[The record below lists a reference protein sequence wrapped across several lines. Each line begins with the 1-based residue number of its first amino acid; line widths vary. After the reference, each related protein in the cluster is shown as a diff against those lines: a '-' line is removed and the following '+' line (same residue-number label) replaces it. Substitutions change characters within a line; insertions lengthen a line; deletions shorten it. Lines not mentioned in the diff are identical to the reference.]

1 MLIVQYLQYTED
13 NKLPLGAKCI
23 ILEILNKQVLYLL
36 FMLIT
41 SWNT

>member
-1 MLIVQYLQYTED
+1 MLIVQYLQYTG
-13 NKLPLGAKCI
+13 NYKLPSGTKCK

-41 SWNT
+41 S